1 MEKLRGPGYF
11 IVIHKWGIKDL
22 QIIRKSKCMSK
33 SSETPILINRSQGKT
48 RQHWRAFLVGPAA
61 RERDVIR
68 QFM

>member
-1 MEKLRGPGYF
+1 
-11 IVIHKWGIKDL
+11 
-22 QIIRKSKCMSK
+22 MSK